1 MKKGKKLFSYIL
13 IALSAVFCIGSLNL
27 SPKSRVSA
35 DGDVIYKTYETSAL
49 REGDFIEFGEYPQRK
64 VAELSNE
71 DINTLNQ
78 SANFDTEDRSGYY
91 VAKTTQ
97 KLGSNIAGTD
107 SNGNNIIAG
116 HKYHLFT
123 VNGSYGEKYP
133 AEAIIDKPS
142 SGGYTYRKMEDAA
155 GVNGTL
161 DPRKY
166 VIDHFNSDDHY
177 AQAYQSS
184 NNGYITSKTYLFEVQ
199 PLTWKVVKA
208 NSDVYTL
215 VCTSVIDAMDF
226 NLYDSNG
233 SMWAYSYV
241 RNYLN
246 NDSRGKYPILVRINN
261 DSDGNLQKY
270 RGNSK
275 LDERTYLNWLDYGDS
290 SVQIGS
296 GAKPVWIGED
306 GWWIFTTNY
315 YTANSTENSRNSKLI
330 DASTLQG
337 DRKGF
342 IDKAFSKQ
350 EKDLLQ
356 TSSTESRGTS
366 PSKNYEIDK
375 ITVNDKVKLV
385 GVNNLKSSNFILN
398 NGKYYSD
405 YAAANGFVYNFNNST
420 SLTTYNNGRK
430 TGNSSDH
437 KYGYIWTLGSDGSSD
452 AGKQFSTDWY
462 EDYFCTVHNVRDVAQ
477 INLSNA
483 SITNINA
490 YNNLDKEGTKES
502 YLKKNAYSVN
512 SMDQSYGIVPQ
523 IEIKLTKDNQYLI
536 DKVNTATPN
545 EEYSNDGSM
554 AANRNFAVGV
564 YDKDTNLN
572 VSVSY
577 NKVTQAVNT
586 TANGSTYTYTIT
598 GYVSGSNIDMKEYF
612 YRFSLATET
621 PTAANVV
628 YSYATIGEET
638 SNGYPFTVKL
648 TWDKEPNRNTELSCF
663 MVSKDMK
670 TMYKV
675 ENVKSGSL
683 SNLYR
688 EVIFKEIELS
698 DTLDENNKPIVLEK
712 VIRTIP
718 LYYGMSFDLPE
729 LGGVSGSVANYWF
742 ADKDKAVAYIENAAP
757 NPEGAKSGTIDSGN
771 GLYPNDATVTFY
783 CAAGELKYSVK
794 VDSASSSSGKTF
806 NGHYYLMNLNN
817 KQAIYPQQNSMEILN
832 KDLSTSYSTYSF
844 KVVIKYPYVKGY
856 ASTFLTETNGVLGFK
871 LDENEKPLLYNNLK
885 IYVGET
891 VSDEGL
897 LGTTKTTDGSKAY
910 YEISGFG
917 YTKFNDT
924 STNKELYFNV
934 LINDISGAYG
944 AKNFLV
950 SFTETKDSEDS
961 YSIEFD
967 TAAYNDTNNDH
978 IYFKNGE
985 SEKDYSKKID
995 GIGYGTSKSVDLAF
1009 DAGYYLKSGYKN
1021 AAGELQKERTSSS
1034 DVFGYYVPRMD
1045 FTYSGLVLDANGYR
1059 YADDPNA
1066 KYGSGTG
1073 VFAGQRVRID
1083 KTGAGISFDE
1093 YGNRSYTYG
1102 NATATKTD
1110 YGYKLEDDNKFVG
1123 VYTLKFS
1130 YSGSANNELVFD
1142 LTKIGS
1148 GIEQITIGEGDN
1160 TVSVYRGF
1168 FTTDGAG
1175 ADGVTKWTLVDT
1187 NTTNAKVF
1195 GIALENYDKVR
1206 LYISNDEN
1214 NLAASNSVAAPI
1226 STFTDIYS
1234 TEGEGNSARSLKVNV
1249 KYAIKTPSGEY
1260 QKVID
1265 NNGNPGGLTYL
1276 EHDISTLYGY
1286 KGKLYSIIPGTTS
1299 EGSVKA
1305 DDVYLTVVSTGKT
1318 YRPWLE
1324 HVNNINANVA
1334 GADSNR
1340 FKSLAL
1346 NATNV
1351 TTATTGVTSNNPKYW
1366 EGSKVWFV
1374 TNGSET
1380 QQVVQYTNG
1389 KPVNPKT
1396 GTVID
1401 IDNDKFRS
1409 SYIMELDNNWTLFS
1423 IDAIDV
1429 TIVYD
1434 TTNNDI
1440 QINYTFDYVASDIK
1454 FGFVGVSTYDYAI
1467 QFVSKINE
1475 TDVVGVV
1482 GYVNQGTGFQDS
1494 SKIGSLSN
1502 LGSKT
1507 ALISEIGKNN
1517 IKTYLTGDVISS
1529 TSEIDANVTIFVP
1542 IIANNGGTSTPYY
1555 HVPKWTNIDKTYTTK
1570 IENTIYKV
1578 YKLTQSSTEKDNYIY
1593 ILVLE
1598 GTDPGVSN
1606 FLGGANEI
1614 VGYKFNNSDYY
1625 NIYTDNTKT
1634 TKIKMGTGENAGKI
1648 VYTDSEGMSTVSDKT
1663 YLTADEIKNLYF
1675 EFKASNAT
1683 IKFYA
1688 VYETCTVNVSVSG
1701 WQKED
1706 DTTDPAVP
1714 EFYDLIAAT
1723 SNDEKSKFDFS
1734 PAGYSI
1740 KNVKFAT
1747 ESNIDFG
1754 TLGLNTIALNNGNT
1768 KPYVTGLIGYFRKT
1782 AYDAND
1788 NIIQVEGSG
1797 YKVSSGLEMQYIN
1810 GQAMYYKQTP
1820 EGIKK
1825 YYAVKVNSE
1834 GYVENIYTYKLVE
1847 ADTKFM
1853 RTNVEL
1859 YTLFGINHY
1868 EVVATVVGDTQS
1880 AAIEQA
1886 SVPQDLMIGTLT
1898 GTNVEIIYKMNRSY
1912 TQSVP
1917 LISVKDG
1924 ANSYLQIG
1932 NLNETK
1938 NGYTAVSV
1946 DENGKVDFGVDGDY
1960 VVEYIESANV
1970 YKVII
1975 DAQKFTSNLTAS
1987 LGSVNNG
1994 KIEGNGQEFVIN
2006 KYNVSFTVPA
2016 ESDTNMDNVGDFEY
2030 GEASGMDS
2038 VVHNGQ
2044 AILTFKLGKAYDY
2057 KKLQF
2062 AIWASKDTTVN
2073 GSQLEPENV
2082 VNIVSLDSLQGG
2094 SGSTKISVNGE
2105 EITVTI
2111 NYDATVGQYTF
2122 TITSVT
2128 HAVSVHL
2135 EKIDSSSNALKTFT
2149 YTVDYDHN
2157 IKGSD
2162 SNNLAYTV
2170 YKSVVETNGTG
2181 EVNTKKYTLNYN
2193 TSLRYTIDVAE
2204 GYSQSTPMFVL
2215 SGKGVVRYFVPVWLF
2230 GEQNTTITLL
2240 GDNCDISYNN
2250 TSGEYTYR
2258 HSGMTYTVSCVKGAA
2273 ATGTKPAEP
2282 DKWTYT
2288 VTSGTNVETYIV
2300 KIGQNRQYSLTMNA
2314 EKDWEYLYAAVY
2326 RLVDTD
2332 KTTITTGK
2340 EKNPNFYQQSF
2351 KENSFDDTKIT
2362 ATIEKGNV
2370 AYGSANTITYTV
2382 KGGYSHNLPV
2392 ITINGVPY
2400 YIPNM
2405 GDRNVFGETNE
2416 SYGLVKESSN
2426 KWTYEYKVGEE
2437 VKATYYVTAS
2447 TSDGQYVFNYY
2458 TTINEI
2464 NVKIL
2469 TLTIDVKN
2477 KENTVVST
2485 DTKYVTAADG
2495 TTVVVTSKDR
2505 FQGDITYT
2513 YSVLQFYT
2521 DNIELSEA
2529 ENKNTFAENKYL
2541 VVLSKRVLEGITGNS
2556 FKYKGQGDMKDASD
2570 NTFVIIVGKDATNG
2584 YKFMDPLATNTEI
2597 TKQEGY
2603 YYNSYVWTDANSTQ
2617 GTVIKD
2623 LTLIRKLG
2631 EALTHLPDENSTW
2644 ESEGVTYK
2652 YYENK
2657 GVIDKT
2663 ILAVEQNG
2671 VTTNKYKFTKQWGS
2685 SVSDNNGV
2693 SFNSSGLTSSE
2704 ITGHIQL
2711 FATFCENAYRVKV
2724 GNLPTATG
2732 TYAKFGAL
2740 FTTIK
2745 GGTSEEASSA
2755 TSELMSFTKTKNLT
2769 LSYRVYAA
2777 YDQTEPVF
2785 NLVGLYGDIVLLMP
2799 KTIGYE
2805 DAAVTYQYQK
2815 QDGVAYTVTV
2825 IRDASNSNKY
2835 TYSVTA
2841 NGKEVSFT
2849 LTITKSN
2856 INRVGASQISINYQ
2870 IVFNNE
2876 FMGLNNA
2883 DEVVVNIYP
2892 ATHYEENDAV
2902 VKNINEVSNTNS
2914 AYNVSNIENN
2924 LTLNRYA
2931 INYYDMLLENKAVIS
2946 KTAFGNDALFDGI
2959 LALYN
2964 NINNTEE
2971 ATVGSI
2977 ELTKVTVSNKKY
2989 IICQNGGTT
2998 TYYTNVTAVG
3008 LNELIPGK
3016 NIDSTYENTNFDTT
3030 TFYITGKTGTKK
3042 IVHGEN
3048 YVDQVKAT
3056 SINAVRGYDSMNGT
3070 NYCWSDGKNE
3080 ITTGSANLYD
3090 NMVVY
3095 PVYKEKGVT
3104 INFGS
3109 TVYLVGD
3116 NTLDFNQS
3124 PNQFAK
3130 VSGPSTSTSV
3140 KFTQERTFTVTVN
3153 EIYSK
3158 TEIDFSIAGDSNA
3171 IVKVSYVDNSTANG
3185 MQKVYTVKVSYVYS
3199 TESLLLKIS
3208 AKNAKITTNNYQV
3221 ILITPTKFEYATQ
3234 AGVKEAGAS
3243 IAAEILGETN
3253 SVTIVHGSKVS
3264 TTDAANSALLSKS
3277 NGISLEG
3284 WTFAGWYVPRNWSQ
3298 YADIVNKYLNENKD
3312 SILDSTLF
3320 NNIKDGFG
3328 TITTNTSTTGY
3339 SRFATLGTN
3348 ALVYTG
3354 ETAITHD
3361 TILIAGFTRNQ
3372 IQVKIYNTVQ
3382 ENDYFGFIDK
3392 ASNIVN
3398 KDALTQGSDYLVKTI
3413 PYGTFIASPYDEMTN
3428 ARIVPATEAF
3438 TRNTT
3443 ENECFY
3449 LDNKGESTTFTPTS
3463 KIIKED
3469 IEIYVGYTRKAFT
3482 INFEYKDSSGSTQ
3495 RITIE
3500 NVKYGTKISNIDN
3513 EELKTIIDPKT
3524 KKLINKS
3531 APETGKHFVR
3541 WIYQTTIVDE
3551 NYVVT
3556 RTATFSEVFDYNQFK
3571 ISFDTTNIDSI
3582 VYNVGDTV
3590 GSANIN
3596 EVQWVDNK
3604 LVLGYNKALVLALNP
3619 STGYGKGGNYTAKLT
3634 FNGNKVDLDDTK
3646 LIIGNDGTITIMQGV
3661 LGNSE
3666 YVDGAEF
3673 TLVIEANINNY
3684 SVTIAGDNSIVCEG
3698 KTYNKDGNAWFY
3710 QDDNTNPVIKITAAN
3725 ADYNTDFIMTVS
3737 VFRSYNQKSVF
3748 VFKVYNGNNSED
3760 YRIVTVDNSN
3770 LMTLSEDH
3778 NRFIGTINLGVA
3790 TDDLTVELVSKID
3803 DKETKIINND
3813 YYIKFVVKIGND
3825 KNGWKEE
3832 LLTGTGYVGIMASEG
3847 NNHKIEKAII
3857 PSAADLSVERT
3868 TDPSWCEMIS
3878 NGWLM
3883 KKGGGVFTAEE
3894 WNAID
3899 WTNMNTILESAY
3911 IGDAT
3916 TSIEFT
3922 KDTTLYIVYMIKTID
3937 VEVTPVSDDV
3947 KTKGSFSAP
3956 ETANKRDPEAK
3967 TTVGFGEYTFTYTV
3981 GVKYSKNIPVIDI
3994 GGKKLVILPYII
4006 YSGMNIGAQYQKEAL
4021 YNDATAK
4028 FIVEKTES
4036 GYKYWQVGA
4045 ESNQTTVNYNG
4056 GKYVFSGMDISVVPN
4071 DNQYTITLSNP
4082 QGAEDNK
4089 MTLSSNAATYEVNE
4103 YKVTYKLPDG
4113 TQKVETVKYEGS
4125 LVSVPEIKADF
4136 FHKITYTITYA
4147 DGKTEKVSLKTLRE
4161 IQFTSDATVTIKNEA
4176 NVVVII
4182 LVAAAGVAVLAI
4194 VIISIVKAAGN
4205 AKYRSKASKENSE
4218 MFKKL
4223 AEQQQ
4228 KQNKDNNGENGPKI

>member
-35 DGDVIYKTYETSAL
+35 LGNDIYKTFNISNLAV
-49 REGDFIEFGEYPQRK
+49 GDTIEFGEYPQSYLGTK
-64 VAELSNE
+64 VGNILDSVDEQGYHAYNG
-71 DINTLNQ
+71 DGDTFNGVKLNKGDKVY
-78 SANFDTEDRSGYY
+78 ALN
-91 VAKTTQ
+91 
-97 KLGSNIAGTD
+97 LGTSLD
-107 SNGNNIIAG
+107 
-116 HKYHLFT
+116 
-123 VNGSYGEKYP
+123 EKYP
-133 AEAIIDKPS
+133 YERYSNTGDPVDGNTIFGNAK
-142 SGGYTYRKMEDAA
+142 
-155 GVNGTL
+155 L
-161 DPRKY
+161 DPRRWY
-166 VIDHFNSDDHY
+166 DDHPDKGITKTWIFNSVEKDTQTIERTSRDIGRTNKKDY
-177 AQAYQSS
+177 
-184 NNGYITSKTYLFEVQ
+184 NSKTTTYYFKVEPLKWYVQ
-199 PLTWKVVKA
+199 NIAA
-208 NSDVYTL
+208 NGNVTL
-215 VCTSVIDAMDF
+215 ICTSVIDAMNF

-233 SMWAYSYV
+233 NMWATSYI
-241 RNYLN
+241 RNWLN
-246 NDSRGKYPILVRINN
+246 GTDGGDTNKQLPVLYGKDNTAE
-261 DSDGNLQKY
+261 GNLTRFASGDD
-270 RGNSK
+270 RGFI
-275 LDERTYLNWLDYGDS
+275 DWYDYD
-290 SVQIGS
+290 
-296 GAKPVWIGED
+296 K
-306 GWWIFTTNY
+306 
-315 YTANSTENSRNSKLI
+315 STENADGVWFKENDGHGWDWLFIKFNRRNWALSDSGSRNSVLRRYNTI
-330 DASTLQG
+330 ANSVLDSNG
-337 DRKGF
+337 GHSFVSR
-342 IDKAFSKQ
+342 AFNS
-350 EKDLLQ
+350 EEYNLLQ
-356 TSSTESRGTS
+356 DQANTSQGNNPT
-366 PSKNYEIDK
+366 KNYLKDGLVEM
-375 ITVNDKVKLV
+375 TAVDKVKLV
-385 GVNNLKSSNFILN
+385 
-398 NGKYYSD
+398 YAD
-405 YAAANGFVYNFNNST
+405 YLGEYKIITGSTSFATANGFIKSFDSHIECD
-420 SLTTYNNGRK
+420 SGKRSEG
-430 TGNSSDH
+430 TGSGF
-437 KYGYIWTLGSDGSSD
+437 GYIWTSNPTDV
-452 AGKQFSTDWY
+452 GKQYTGY
-462 EDYFCTVHNVRDVAQ
+462 QVAHNLRDVAQ
-477 INLSNA
+477 INFGNNAVTKISAKNDKTGKQTAQSN
-483 SITNINA
+483 
-490 YNNLDKEGTKES
+490 G
-502 YLKKNAYSVN
+502 VN

-523 IEIKLTKDNQYLI
+523 IVIKLDNATQYLVGTRTI
-536 DKVNTATPN
+536 SVGT
-545 EEYSNDGSM
+545 EVSNGAPSEGEKNFKLGS
-554 AANRNFAVGV
+554 
-564 YDKDTNLN
+564 YISN
-572 VSVSY
+572 VSDASVSFDTVQRVAKTNGMNEY
-577 NKVTQAVNT
+577 TIKGKVTDNSADKNIIK
-586 TANGSTYTYTIT
+586 NYYLRISDSENLDDGGKDLFSTGRTIKSVYTIIPD
-598 GYVSGSNIDMKEYF
+598 N
-612 YRFSLATET
+612 
-621 PTAANVV
+621 
-628 YSYATIGEET
+628 GEFE
-638 SNGYPFTVKL
+638 VKL
-648 TWDKEPNRNTELSCF
+648 TSSKTPQDFNVQPYFVSADASITQRAKGDGWTWNNSKNKQLDSLRRTIYLYNLEKENDNVDIGIDGNNLTNVKADKLVGTRYF
-663 MVSKDMK
+663 FKG
-670 TMYKV
+670 
-675 ENVKSGSL
+675 ENVVLDDLSGASTT
-683 SNLYR
+683 
-688 EVIFKEIELS
+688 K
-698 DTLDENNKPIVLEK
+698 
-712 VIRTIP
+712 
-718 LYYGMSFDLPE
+718 
-729 LGGVSGSVANYWF
+729 NYWF
-742 ADKDKAVAYIENAAP
+742 AGTNIGEDNFQTSARINAA
-757 NPEGAKSGTIDSGN
+757 NFINDSTYMTGA
-771 GLYPNDATVTFY
+771 LVTE
-783 CAAGELKYSVK
+783 AGEPITEIKYETDGNNAAIYPGDNNPIYLFRASSKLKYALNW
-794 VDSASSSSGKTF
+794 DAGNTQ
-806 NGHYYLMNLNN
+806 GHYYFIDGLRNEAHYPKANTVISLDPERGCDNS
-817 KQAIYPQQNSMEILN
+817 IY
-832 KDLSTSYSTYSF
+832 TF
-844 KVVIKYPYVKGY
+844 KLYIKYPYIKQYSGIDLATIAGMVKVTVGG
-856 ASTFLTETNGVLGFK
+856 TEATT
-871 LDENEKPLLYNNLK
+871 
-885 IYVGET
+885 I
-891 VSDEGL
+891 
-897 LGTTKTTDGSKAY
+897 TKTVTAKNDV
-910 YEISGFG
+910 
-917 YTKFNDT
+917 KFNDGEA
-924 STNKELYFNV
+924 NKEICY
-934 LINDISGAYG
+934 DIQLTG
-944 AKNFLV
+944 F
-950 SFTETKDSEDS
+950 SE
-961 YSIEFD
+961 
-967 TAAYNDTNNDH
+967 ALA
-978 IYFKNGE
+978 
-985 SEKDYSKKID
+985 SKKAVISFNELKTVTGNNISQD
-995 GIGYGTSKSVDLAF
+995 TYKFSMNYGDEDDKNVTLKNESNLQNVSYGSSQKAELGF
-1009 DAGYYLKSGYKN
+1009 NTGYYLKSGWTPN
-1021 AAGELQKERTSSS
+1021 LNREQTTS
-1034 DVFGYYVPRMD
+1034 DDKYGYLVPEMR
-1045 FTYSGLVLDANGYR
+1045 FTYAGLVRDGNGYR
-1059 YADDPNA
+1059 YADTTKTYAVGEDNKYAGQRIRIDNTGRGITFDGKGNLKYSAMVNGNAVESTSDKKDYLGYYYFKSSNNYFIPTYTFSLDFKTNPNNHAETIAFDLTETALKYINKEDTTEYDDKSYFQTNVNSKIYRLRILDGDKVELILPDEQGNAGVGVTLRVSTDETNIATLDKNLSTEMTFSVTASYKIAGYSDSANKYVLDNNDNPTVIIYQKSLGYYADSVSNYRLTPAAYGDEYYKPWVEHISNSAIWYGGELINSGTAIERKFVTLDPSKENESQIVTFSTGRSTNA
-1066 KYGSGTG
+1066 KY
-1073 VFAGQRVRID
+1073 
-1083 KTGAGISFDE
+1083 
-1093 YGNRSYTYG
+1093 
-1102 NATATKTD
+1102 
-1110 YGYKLEDDNKFVG
+1110 
-1123 VYTLKFS
+1123 
-1130 YSGSANNELVFD
+1130 
-1142 LTKIGS
+1142 
-1148 GIEQITIGEGDN
+1148 
-1160 TVSVYRGF
+1160 
-1168 FTTDGAG
+1168 
-1175 ADGVTKWTLVDT
+1175 W
-1187 NTTNAKVF
+1187 
-1195 GIALENYDKVR
+1195 
-1206 LYISNDEN
+1206 
-1214 NLAASNSVAAPI
+1214 
-1226 STFTDIYS
+1226 
-1234 TEGEGNSARSLKVNV
+1234 
-1249 KYAIKTPSGEY
+1249 
-1260 QKVID
+1260 
-1265 NNGNPGGLTYL
+1265 NGN
-1276 EHDISTLYGY
+1276 
-1286 KGKLYSIIPGTTS
+1286 
-1299 EGSVKA
+1299 
-1305 DDVYLTVVSTGKT
+1305 
-1318 YRPWLE
+1318 
-1324 HVNNINANVA
+1324 
-1334 GADSNR
+1334 
-1340 FKSLAL
+1340 
-1346 NATNV
+1346 
-1351 TTATTGVTSNNPKYW
+1351 
-1366 EGSKVWFV
+1366 KVWFI
-1374 TNGSET
+1374 TNGTET
-1380 QQVVQYTNG
+1380 LQITSFENGMPKINNIPYNLGLVDGFAESNLCVIKGEQYRPYDG
-1389 KPVNPKT
+1389 W
-1396 GTVID
+1396 
-1401 IDNDKFRS
+1401 
-1409 SYIMELDNNWTLFS
+1409 LLF
-1423 IDAIDV
+1423 AIDGIDVNIGYNVSTNAV
-1429 TIVYD
+1429 TID
-1434 TTNNDI
+1434 
-1440 QINYTFDYVASDIK
+1440 YTLGFVASDVEMY
-1454 FGFVGVSTYDYAI
+1454 FHGVQAYDYEINFQYKLNNDSTIIAGKKTVAQGGQLNDI
-1467 QFVSKINE
+1467 EFVKSMTAKSALLS
-1475 TDVVGVV
+1475 DV
-1482 GYVNQGTGFQDS
+1482 D
-1494 SKIGSLSN
+1494 
-1502 LGSKT
+1502 
-1507 ALISEIGKNN
+1507 ALTN
-1517 IKTYLTGDVISS
+1517 IKTFVYGDV
-1529 TSEIDANVTIFVP
+1529 TTTLDGKNDSESNVTIFVP
-1542 IIANNGGTSTPYY
+1542 LVPSNKTISYYMIPSTFSTADNKITKTYKAVIGAQTREVWKVVNSSNADEYVYILRPIDGSSLRFVGSSALEIKGYFPSWNENTKVTTTLNGTTYTVKCDS
-1555 HVPKWTNIDKTYTTK
+1555 TNIKFTDAADENNVITY
-1570 IENTIYKV
+1570 
-1578 YKLTQSSTEKDNYIY
+1578 S
-1593 ILVLE
+1593 
-1598 GTDPGVSN
+1598 
-1606 FLGGANEI
+1606 
-1614 VGYKFNNSDYY
+1614 
-1625 NIYTDNTKT
+1625 
-1634 TKIKMGTGENAGKI
+1634 
-1648 VYTDSEGMSTVSDKT
+1648 
-1663 YLTADEIKNLYF
+1663 YLTAELISGFTYEFSTTNTSVSFNAVYGVCDVNISIKGWENGEDNYYDLLERNKAEFVGVDKIAKEIKAD
-1675 EFKASNAT
+1675 ESESGKASYYLKDV
-1683 IKFYA
+1683 KFN
-1688 VYETCTVNVSVSG
+1688 ELFNEDLRNIVNKDISVS
-1701 WQKED
+1701 
-1706 DTTDPAVP
+1706 T
-1714 EFYDLIAAT
+1714 I
-1723 SNDEKSKFDFS
+1723 SKKAF
-1734 PAGYSI
+1734 
-1740 KNVKFAT
+1740 
-1747 ESNIDFG
+1747 
-1754 TLGLNTIALNNGNT
+1754 NNENT
-1768 KPYVTGLIGYFRKT
+1768 KRYVNDTSITKTGLIGYFRKT
-1782 AYDAND
+1782 AYEAND
-1788 NIIQVEGSG
+1788 NIISQVGSG
-1797 YKVSSGLEMQYIN
+1797 YKVNTGLEMQYIN

-1820 EGIKK
+1820 DGSIEK

-1834 GYVENIYTYKLVE
+1834 GYVENIYTYKLVD

-1898 GTNVEIIYKMNRSY
+1898 GTNVEISYKMRRSY

-1924 ANSYLQIG
+1924 KGDYLQIG
-1932 NLNETK
+1932 NLNG
-1938 NGYTAVSV
+1938 NDYTAVIV

-2016 ESDTNMDNVGDFEY
+2016 ESDTNMDGIGDFKYCE
-2030 GEASGMDS
+2030 GEVNGTG
-2038 VVHNGQ
+2038 VVDHNGQ
-2044 AILTFKLGKAYDY
+2044 ATLTFKLGEAYDY

-2062 AIWASKDTTVN
+2062 AIWASKDTTVD

-2094 SGSTKISVNGE
+2094 SGSTKISVNDE
-2105 EITVTI
+2105 TISITI
-2111 NYDATVGQYTF
+2111 NYDATEGTYSF
-2122 TITSVT
+2122 EIKSVT

-2162 SNNLAYTV
+2162 ANNLAYTV
-2170 YKSVVETNGTG
+2170 YKSAVETNGAG
-2181 EVNTKKYTLNYN
+2181 EINTKKYTLDYN
-2193 TSLRYTIDVAE
+2193 TGLIYTIDVAE

-2215 SGKGVVRYFVPVWLF
+2215 SGNGVVRYFVPVWLF

-2240 GDNCDISYNN
+2240 GENCDITYN
-2250 TSGEYTYR
+2250 SGVYTYI
-2258 HSGMTYTVSCVKGAA
+2258 HSGMTYAVSCVKGAA
-2273 ATGTKPAEP
+2273 ATETKPAEP

-2300 KIGQNRQYSLTMNA
+2300 KIGQNRQYSFTMNA
-2314 EKDWEYLYAAVY
+2314 EKDWKNLYAAVY

-2340 EKNPNFYQQSF
+2340 EKNPNIYQQSF

-2362 ATIEKGNV
+2362 ATIPNGNV
-2370 AYGSANTITYTV
+2370 EYGSTNEITYTV

-2392 ITINGVPY
+2392 ITINDVPY

-2447 TSDGQYVFNYY
+2447 TSAGQYVFNYY

-2529 ENKNTFAENKYL
+2529 ENNKNTFAENKYL

-2556 FKYKGQGDMKDASD
+2556 FKYKDQGDMKDASD
-2570 NTFVIIVGKDATNG
+2570 NTFVIIVGKDKTNG
-2584 YKFMDPLATNTEI
+2584 YRFNDPLETNTEI

-2603 YYNSYVWTDANSTQ
+2603 YYNSYVWTVAGSTQ
-2617 GTVIKD
+2617 STVIKD

-2631 EALTHLPDENSTW
+2631 EALTHLPKENSTW

-2652 YYENK
+2652 YYENE

-2693 SFNSSGLTSSE
+2693 SFNNSGLTSSE

-2745 GGTSEEASSA
+2745 GGTSVEASSA

-2946 KTAFGNDALFDGI
+2946 KTAFGNNDLFDGI
-2959 LALYN
+2959 LELYN
-2964 NINNTEE
+2964 NINNTE

-2977 ELTKVTVSNKKY
+2977 ELTKVTVSGKKY

-3016 NIDSTYENTNFDTT
+3016 NIDATYENTNFDTT

-3080 ITTGSANLYD
+3080 ITTSSANLYD

-3104 INFGS
+3104 VNFGS
-3109 TVYLVGD
+3109 TVYLIGD

-3130 VSGPSTSTSV
+3130 VSGPSTSTPV

-3253 SVTIVHGSKVS
+3253 SVRIAHGSKVS

-3339 SRFATLGTN
+3339 SRFAALGTN

-3443 ENECFY
+3443 ENEYFY
-3449 LDNKGESTTFTPTS
+3449 LDDKGESTTFTPTS

-3500 NVKYGTKISNIDN
+3500 NVKYGTKISEIQND
-3513 EELKTIIDPKT
+3513 ELKTIIDPET

-3619 STGYGKGGNYTAKLT
+3619 SIGYGKGGNYTAKLT
-3634 FNGNKVDLDDTK
+3634 FNGNKVDLDDNK

-3710 QDDNTNPVIKITAAN
+3710 QDDNTNSVIKITAAN

-3778 NRFIGTINLGVA
+3778 NRFIGIINLGVA

-3857 PSAADLSVERT
+3857 PSASDLSVERT

-3937 VEVTPVSDDV
+3937 VEVAPVSDDV

-3994 GGKKLVILPYII
+3994 GGKKLVILPYIV

-4223 AEQQQ
+4223 SEQQQ